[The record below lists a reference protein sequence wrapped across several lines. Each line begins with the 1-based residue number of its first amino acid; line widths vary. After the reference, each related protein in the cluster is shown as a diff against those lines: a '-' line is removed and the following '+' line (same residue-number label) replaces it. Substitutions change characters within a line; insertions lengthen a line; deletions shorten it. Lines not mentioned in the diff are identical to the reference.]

1 MVLEKTSYFFVEKVD
16 FRGVPPLRPVFVII
30 IIMLVGKMDILKM
43 SKMKSV
49 KSKPSQKQR
58 DTVYANKFIMKKRS
72 VIVIL
77 IPRIRCK

>member
-1 MVLEKTSYFFVEKVD
+1 MVYEKTSYFLSEKSG
-16 FRGVPPLRPVFVII
+16 FSWGTPLRPVFVII
-30 IIMLVGKMDILKM
+30 IIMLVGKKDILKM

-58 DTVYANKFIMKKRS
+58 GTVYANKFIMKKRVVI

-77 IPRIRCK
+77 RIRCK